1 MLNRGQLV
9 QSPVDGETST
19 GSPVPA
25 LPSGP
30 AALRRL
36 RSWAALRRRSLIG
49 WSVLAVVFA
58 ACTAT
63 IGLPTSEDT
72 VLIWLA
78 AALFVASID
87 NLRTWR
93 VGVLRDWLPLYVV
106 LLAYSLLRGYAS
118 HVLWG
123 PFIRPQLALDRIIGF
138 GSVPTVV
145 LQRWLLNPNHLH
157 WWDYAVWAVYTSHF
171 FVSYVIAAVLWK
183 RNHRRFRRFINL
195 FVVLTFVGYVGYLLY
210 PAMPPWMAS
219 EAGHAAALTP
229 GSVNPPYLSVPTG
242 YDGPTTRII
251 PLVWQHLGVKSA
263 AALFTRG
270 SEFANNVAAMP
281 SLHAA
286 YPMLILLFFWP
297 RAHRLVRVL
306 LVSYVLAMAF
316 TLVYTGEHFVTDEL
330 AGWACA
336 IAVYF
341 AGSRLLDWRLARRR
355 GRRQAAAPGG
365 DDILLVSGETTTPQ
379 LAP

>member
-9 QSPVDGETST
+9 QSPVDGETSA

-36 RSWAALRRRSLIG
+36 RSWAAPRRRSLIG

-58 ACTAT
+58 GCTAT

-123 PFIRPQLALDRIIGF
+123 PFVRPQLALDRIIGF

-145 LQRWLLNPNHLH
+145 LQRWLLNPNQLH

-183 RNHRRFRRFINL
+183 RNHQRFRRFINL

-219 EAGHAAALTP
+219 EAGHAPVTP

-297 RAHRLVRVL
+297 RARWLVRVL

-316 TLVYTGEHFVTDEL
+316 TLVYAGEHFVTDEL

-355 GRRQAAAPGG
+355 RRRQAAAPGR
-365 DDILLVSGETTTPQ
+365 DDILLDSGEMATPQ